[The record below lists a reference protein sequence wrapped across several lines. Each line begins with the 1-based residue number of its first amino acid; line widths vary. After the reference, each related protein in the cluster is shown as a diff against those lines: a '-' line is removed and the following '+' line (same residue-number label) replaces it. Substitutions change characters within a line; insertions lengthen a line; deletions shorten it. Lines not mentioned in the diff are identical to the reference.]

1 MNMFFENL
9 KLLSFTWIKLKIK
22 NPKAEKIYGKILI
35 NKRMRE
41 SAIKIKKQLEL

>member
-22 NPKAEKIYGKILI
+22 NPKEAENFMVK
-35 NKRMRE
+35 
-41 SAIKIKKQLEL
+41 S